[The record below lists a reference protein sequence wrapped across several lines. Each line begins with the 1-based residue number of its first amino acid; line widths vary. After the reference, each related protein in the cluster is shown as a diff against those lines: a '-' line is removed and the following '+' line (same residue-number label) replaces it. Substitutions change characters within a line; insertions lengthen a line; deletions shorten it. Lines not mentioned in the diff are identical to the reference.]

1 MRIVT
6 SNQMRELDKRAM
18 TEGGIP
24 GVVLMENA
32 GRSVFSVLQERYS
45 PLHTHSFHISCGV
58 GNNGGDGFVAARYL
72 ILAGASV
79 SLSITGDLKRISGDA
94 LVHLNILKGMNANI
108 GASPHPDAIQVDAL
122 LGTGLQGAPRED
134 ISEMI
139 RAINSSAQPV
149 VSIDIPS
156 GVNSDTGAVPGEAVN
171 ADVTV
176 TFAYP
181 KVGMLLHPGTER
193 VGELIVRDIGF
204 DWGRLEWECTM
215 EWSRV
220 EDVAS
225 LLPRRFAN
233 SHKGSYGHVLV
244 LGGSR
249 EMSGAVCMTAL
260 AALRTGA
267 GLVTIGT
274 AESAL
279 PLVASRSMEIMTIGL
294 PDKNGALC
302 EASFDA
308 LERVLERFD
317 VLCIGPGGTRNPEA
331 QAFFARVLREVK
343 KPTVLD
349 ADGLMAIKEDWGGT
363 HPLVITPHP
372 GESAKMLNLPVAEI
386 EKDRVNAVR
395 MLANRYQAVAV
406 LKGSR
411 TLVSD
416 GRLVSVN
423 TTGNPG
429 MATAGSGDALTGVI
443 GALLAQGCNPW
454 DAVRLGVALHGY
466 AGDISARGRGA
477 GLITGDLIN
486 SIPDAIS
493 SMLGE

>member
-58 GNNGGDGFVAARYL
+58 GNNGGDGFVVARYL
-72 ILAGASV
+72 LLSGASV
-79 SLSITGDLKRISGDA
+79 SLSVTGDVKRISGDA
-94 LVHLNILKGMNANI
+94 LVHLNILKGRKANT
-108 GASPHPDAIQVDAL
+108 GSSPNPNAIQVDAL
-122 LGTGLQGAPRED
+122 LGTGLQGVPRED

-139 RAINSSAQPV
+139 RAINASAQPV
-149 VSIDIPS
+149 VSVDIPS

-181 KVGMLLHPGTER
+181 KVGMLLHPGTDM

-204 DWGRLEWECTM
+204 DWGKLEWECAT
-215 EWSRV
+215 EWLRL
-220 EDVAS
+220 EELAS
-225 LLPRRFAN
+225 LLPRRLAN

-267 GLVTIGT
+267 GLVTIAT

-279 PLVASRSMEIMTIGL
+279 PLVASRLMEVMTIGL
-294 PDKNGALC
+294 PDKDGALC

-317 VLCIGPGGTRNPEA
+317 VLCIGPGGTKNPET
-331 QAFFARVLREVK
+331 QAFFARVLREIK

-372 GESAKMLNLPVAEI
+372 GESARMLDLPVSEI
-386 EKDRVNAVR
+386 ERDRLNTVR
-395 MLANRYQAVAV
+395 MLANRYQAIAV
-406 LKGSR
+406 LKGSH

-416 GRLVSVN
+416 GRLISVN

-443 GALLAQGCNPW
+443 GALLAQW
-454 DAVRLGVALHGY
+454 RHSLDAARLGVALHGY
-466 AGDISARGRGA
+466 AGDIASREKGA